1 MRTGNGEKS
10 NRAIEEKG
18 MKLEEKVLV
27 VEFSRSG
34 GRGGQNVQKVETKV
48 VLRHLPTGITVVAQE
63 ERFREA
69 NRVHARKRM
78 VKALA
83 ERERR
88 IRLAKAAE
96 RSRERSRKAQA
107 ALLHMPEQHLPDR
120 GHTGGEGDFFVL
132 NEVVN
137 RLAVHG
143 RARKYHFGA
152 GHGGRVRK
160 APCVHVEHEF
170 VQPV

>member
-1 MRTGNGEKS
+1 
-10 NRAIEEKG
+10 
-18 MKLEEKVLV
+18 MKLEEKDLV
-27 VEFSRSG
+27 EEFSRSG

-78 VKALA
+78 VKALV

-96 RSRERSRKAQA
+96 RSRERSRKAQRSWGA
-107 ALLHMPEQHLPDR
+107 TRELVEGKRKRAKIKAGR
-120 GHTGGEGDFFVL
+120 GKWRGEG
-132 NEVVN
+132 
-137 RLAVHG
+137 
-143 RARKYHFGA
+143 
-152 GHGGRVRK
+152 
-160 APCVHVEHEF
+160 
-170 VQPV
+170 

>member
-18 MKLEEKVLV
+18 MKLEEKDLV
-27 VEFSRSG
+27 EEFSRSG
-34 GRGGQNVQKVETKV
+34 GRGGQNVQKVETRV

-69 NRVHARKRM
+69 NRIHARKRM
-78 VKALA
+78 VKALV

-96 RSRERSRKAQA
+96 RSRERSRKAQRSWGA
-107 ALLHMPEQHLPDR
+107 TRELVEGKRKRAMVKAGR
-120 GHTGGEGDFFVL
+120 GKWRGEG
-132 NEVVN
+132 
-137 RLAVHG
+137 
-143 RARKYHFGA
+143 
-152 GHGGRVRK
+152 
-160 APCVHVEHEF
+160 
-170 VQPV
+170 